1 MAKTDETNTGAAGNA
16 DAQSA
21 GAQHINTA
29 PRSAVVVDFA
39 DLASWVSRHLIS
51 DPVKLEDGGTLY
63 LVGGPDGVR
72 EIKVDAL
79 NPVAPDFITATQTFN
94 EPDSLVTYLQAF
106 NTDTTLVIADL
117 AGRKFVAQIDYHDR
131 NGPHLNR
138 HHSTLLTPYDDDYA
152 AWRNV
157 IGKEIPQEEFGNW
170 FEDMLHTVARPSE
183 TELEAMTDGR
193 AVPAG
198 LVDPAD
204 LLDMLNSIQIQR
216 NVAVKSV
223 VNSRD
228 GTIKM
233 RYEEDDA
240 ADILLPREVLLQM
253 PIFAGTPEIAL
264 LAKLRYRVAQGGGV
278 FFRWAIPGLPN
289 IERNEFRKI
298 GHDISERANVPVLYG
313 LTGSR

>member
-1 MAKTDETNTGAAGNA
+1 MAKTDETNTDRA
-16 DAQSA
+16 DAQSGPA
-21 GAQHINTA
+21 TLNTA

-39 DLASWVSRHLIS
+39 DLASWVQRHLVS
-51 DPVKLEDGGTLY
+51 EPVKLENGDTLY

-72 EIKVDAL
+72 EVKVNAL
-79 NPVAPDFITATQTFN
+79 NPVAPDFITGSETFN

-138 HHSTLLTPYDDDYA
+138 HHATLLTPYDDDYA
-152 AWRNV
+152 AWKKV
-157 IGKEIPQEEFGNW
+157 IGQDIPQAEFGNW
-170 FEDMLHTVARPSE
+170 FEDMLHTVYVP
-183 TELEAMTDGR
+183 TDDELEHGGR
-193 AVPAG
+193 AGMVAPG
-198 LVDPAD
+198 D
-204 LLDMLNSIQIQR
+204 LLDMLNTIQIQR
-216 NVAVKSV
+216 NVEVKSV
-223 VNSRD
+223 VNTRD